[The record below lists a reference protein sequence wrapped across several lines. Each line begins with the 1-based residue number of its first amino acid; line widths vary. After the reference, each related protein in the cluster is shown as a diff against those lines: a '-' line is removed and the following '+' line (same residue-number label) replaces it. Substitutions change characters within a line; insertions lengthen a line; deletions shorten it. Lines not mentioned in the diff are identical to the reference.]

1 MRRFARVVL
10 IVVGA
15 VLVVIGVLAAV
26 LAGPDNI
33 VRTGEREL
41 STDTAALTT
50 SPTMFE
56 FVGPTLHVAAS
67 SQDNRD
73 VFLGIAHEIDVDDYL
88 SGVAHE
94 QIWEI
99 GVPVS
104 FEMLRMEGEVQPAPV
119 APGTRD
125 WWYLQASGPDRQE
138 VSYALGAEPVNVVI
152 MAADGAPPIAVTVD
166 VGLEIDNLFITA
178 LLVVVAGL
186 ALIALAI
193 FVLRRRQRR
202 RLAGTSHATTNP
214 TPNQGWYRT
223 EERQR

>member
-10 IVVGA
+10 IVIGA
-15 VLVVIGVLAAV
+15 VLVIVGALVAV
-26 LAGPDNI
+26 LAGPDNT
-33 VRTGEREL
+33 VRTGDREM
-41 STDTAALTT
+41 STDSAALTT

-73 VFLGIAHEIDVDDYL
+73 VFLGVAHEIDVDDYL
-88 SGVAHE
+88 DGIAHE

-99 GVPVS
+99 GIPVS
-104 FEMLRMEGEVQPAPV
+104 FEMLRMDGVVETAPV

-125 WWYLQASGPDRQE
+125 WWYLQVSGPDRQE
-138 VSYALGAEPVNVVI
+138 IAYPLDAEPVNVVI
-152 MAADGAPPIAVTVD
+152 MTADGAPPLAVTVD
-166 VGLEIDNLFITA
+166 LGLEIDNLFITA

-186 ALIALAI
+186 VLIAIAI
-193 FVLRRRQRR
+193 FALRRRQRR
-202 RLAGTSHATTNP
+202 RLAGTNHATTD
-214 TPNQGWYRT
+214 QGWYRT